1 MKKLTRGTWV
11 VTKDPETGKTLF
23 IPKSEYV
30 RAQYRDGVQIMSDL
44 APYRN
49 VIDGKV
55 IAGRRQHREF
65 LRTHGVVE
73 VGNEKPTP
81 RPDNS
86 NRVDMGIVSEL
97 KRAMGR
103 L

>member
-1 MKKLTRGTWV
+1 MKVTRGTWV
-11 VTKDPETGKTLF
+11 CVTVNGKVKF
-23 IPKSEYV
+23 IPKDKYQRSYSA
-30 RAQYRDGVQIMSDL
+30 RGVQIIPDIQ
-44 APYRN
+44 PYRN

-65 LRTHGVVE
+65 LKQHGVVE
-73 VGNEKPTP
+73 VGNEKPKAP
-81 RPDNS
+81 QQQQGRDYGL
-86 NRVDMGIVSEL
+86 VQDI